1 MGNEKPTPG
10 EGSMGIGSEAMPLS
24 SGKKR
29 IEVSR
34 NQENFQKETLDFA
47 ELSPWFGSWAARVMD
62 MRLTIQMERKIL
74 LIL

>member
-10 EGSMGIGSEAMPLS
+10 EGSTGIGSEAMPLS

-29 IEVSR
+29 IEVLR
-34 NQENFQKETLDFA
+34 NQEKFQKE
-47 ELSPWFGSWAARVMD
+47 SWAARGIL
-62 MRLTIQMERKIL
+62 MRHIMQIERKIL